1 VALPWQACLRRFA
14 CPAYRFEST
23 AWLVRLCRLI
33 LSPFEQV
40 RCRAAMLD
48 LDANI
53 RKFVVAAASDLYEV
67 VGSRDV
73 KSKRTPIGADCFE

>member
-1 VALPWQACLRRFA
+1 
-14 CPAYRFEST
+14 
-23 AWLVRLCRLI
+23 
-33 LSPFEQV
+33 
-40 RCRAAMLD
+40 MLD

-73 KSKRTPIGADCFE
+73 KSKRTPISADCFE